1 MADPKDKW
9 EDNVGEFSIIAGKKV
24 SFYVDTACIIC
35 NVCLHEAPNNF
46 RESEDATHDLVYKQP
61 ETEEEL
67 AECYEAMWA
76 CPVEAIGDDG
86 AEE

>member
-1 MADPKDKW
+1 MADPKDKF
-9 EDNVGEFSIIAGKKV
+9 EDNNTEVVEFDGKKV